1 MSVKVSELTEVQE
14 LLNSAYLM
22 AVQNGESVKFS
33 ASILQ
38 MAASAI
44 ENASHLNGYSDTD
57 FAKLNANGLND
68 ADLLGGYSA
77 SNFATKDDL
86 NRIATNTDDPTWC
99 CPKLWFNASK
109 LPNNDDYNWAWC
121 DGRWLDKTEY
131 ADLFDVIGYQFTR
144 DQDTGNIIT
153 EFTTSTE
160 NKFQI
165 PDLRGR
171 FILGAW
177 AGMDTLNVPLQTK
190 NLPPEYASIEHN
202 TKDFTTAGQYV
213 YPGECGYMSGDP
225 TTTQF
230 CERQLAGH
238 THNLISI
245 NAIRADQD
253 YCDSGKAGSG
263 YHTPKSI
270 SDKAN
275 ELKLECA
282 GTNYDTN
289 SAWPYSMKTT
299 SANNYGMLSMPPYT
313 SFAYCMRIR
322 KQKATE

>member
-1 MSVKVSELTEVQE
+1 MSVKVSQLQQIDE
-14 LLNSAYLM
+14 LLDTAYLM
-22 AVQNGESVKFS
+22 AVQNGKSVKFL
-33 ASILQ
+33 ASLLQ
-38 MAASAI
+38 KKSEAI
-44 ENASHLNGYSDTD
+44 ENAAHLNGYSDTD

-144 DQDTGNIIT
+144 DQNTGNIIT
-153 EFTTSTE
+153 EFSSSTE

-171 FILGAW
+171 FIIGAW
-177 AGMDTLNVPLQTK
+177 AGMDTLNVPQQTF
-190 NLPPEYASIEHN
+190 NLPYTSRPTNAYE
-202 TKDFTTAGQYV
+202 KDFTTAGQYV

-225 TTTQF
+225 TTTQDNTK
-230 CERQLAGH
+230 QLMNHGH
-238 THNLISI
+238 GITNGNNVASMTSTASISG
-245 NAIRADQD
+245 
-253 YCDSGKAGSG
+253 SGSG
-263 YHTPKSI
+263 YDVVKENR
-270 SDKAN
+270 AN
-275 ELKLECA
+275 IAIETTGVNLEQYFQYPIN
-282 GTNYDTN
+282 TIRDYNHY
-289 SAWPYSMKTT
+289 
-299 SANNYGMLSMPPYT
+299 NYGMLSMPPYT

>member
-1 MSVKVSELTEVQE
+1 MSVKVSQLQQIDE
-14 LLNSAYLM
+14 LLDTAYLM
-22 AVQNGESVKFS
+22 AVQNGKSVKFL
-33 ASILQ
+33 ASLLQ
-38 MAASAI
+38 KKSEAI

-144 DQDTGNIIT
+144 DQNTGNIIT
-153 EFTTSTE
+153 EFSSSTE

-177 AGMDTLNVPLQTK
+177 AGMDTLNVPQQTF
-190 NLPPEYASIEHN
+190 NLPYNSRPTNAYE
-202 TKDFTTAGQYV
+202 KDFTTAGQYV

-225 TTTQF
+225 TTTQDSTD
-230 CERQLAGH
+230 QLMKHGH
-238 THNLISI
+238 GILH
-245 NAIRADQD
+245 NAIGSQAKHS
-253 YCDSGKAGSG
+253 SGTGSTSSPAMAPATITAETTG
-263 YHTPKSI
+263 SNDEILFQYP
-270 SDKAN
+270 AN
-275 ELKLECA
+275 TLRNE
-282 GTNYDTN
+282 
-289 SAWPYSMKTT
+289 
-299 SANNYGMLSMPPYT
+299 NNFNHGMLSMPPYT

>member
-1 MSVKVSELTEVQE
+1 MSVKVSQLQQIDE
-14 LLNSAYLM
+14 LLDTAYLM
-22 AVQNGESVKFS
+22 AVQNGKSVKFL
-33 ASILQ
+33 ASLLQ
-38 MAASAI
+38 KKSEAI

-144 DQDTGNIIT
+144 DQNTGNIIT
-153 EFTTSTE
+153 EFSSSTE

-171 FILGAW
+171 FIIGAW
-177 AGMDTLNVPLQTK
+177 AGMDTLNVPQQTF
-190 NLPPEYASIEHN
+190 NLPYNSRPTNAYE
-202 TKDFTTAGQYV
+202 KDFTTAGQYV

-225 TTTQF
+225 TTTQDSTY
-230 CERQLAGH
+230 QLITHGH
-238 THNLISI
+238 GITNGNDVASMTSTASIS
-245 NAIRADQD
+245 
-253 YCDSGKAGSG
+253 GAGSG
-263 YHTPKSI
+263 YDVVKE
-270 SDKAN
+270 KRAN
-275 ELKLECA
+275 IAIETAGVNLE
-282 GTNYDTN
+282 NYFQYPINTIRDGN
-289 SAWPYSMKTT
+289 HY
-299 SANNYGMLSMPPYT
+299 NYGMLSMPPYT

>member
-1 MSVKVSELTEVQE
+1 MSVKVSQLQQIDE
-14 LLNSAYLM
+14 LLDTAYLM
-22 AVQNGESVKFS
+22 AVQNGKSVKFL

-38 MAASAI
+38 KKSEAI

-144 DQDTGNIIT
+144 DQNTGNIIT
-153 EFTTSTE
+153 EFSSSTE

-177 AGMDTLNVPLQTK
+177 AGMDSLNVPQQTF
-190 NLPPEYASIEHN
+190 NLPYNSRPTNAYE
-202 TKDFTTAGQYV
+202 KDFTTAGQYV

-225 TTTQF
+225 TTTQDSTP
-230 CERQLAGH
+230 QLIGH
-238 THNLISI
+238 GHGII
-245 NAIRADQD
+245 HNAIGDTSSHS
-253 YCDSGKAGSG
+253 SGMGSTSSPAIVPATITTEMTG
-263 YHTPKSI
+263 SNAENLFQYP
-270 SDKAN
+270 AN
-275 ELKLECA
+275 TLR
-282 GTNYDTN
+282 NDN
-289 SAWPYSMKTT
+289 
-299 SANNYGMLSMPPYT
+299 NFNYGMLSMPPYT

>member
-1 MSVKVSELTEVQE
+1 MSVKVSQLQQIDE
-14 LLNSAYLM
+14 LLDTAYLM
-22 AVQNGESVKFS
+22 AVQNGKSVKFL
-33 ASILQ
+33 ASLLQ
-38 MAASAI
+38 KKSEAI

-144 DQDTGNIIT
+144 DQNTGNIIT
-153 EFTTSTE
+153 EFSSSTE

-177 AGMDTLNVPLQTK
+177 AGMDTLNVPQQTF
-190 NLPPEYASIEHN
+190 NLPYNSRPTNAYE
-202 TKDFTTAGQYV
+202 KDFTTTGQYV

-225 TTTQF
+225 TTTQDSTD
-230 CERQLAGH
+230 QLMKHGH
-238 THNLISI
+238 GIHN
-245 NAIRADQD
+245 NAIGDQSQHS
-253 YCDSGKAGSG
+253 SGMGSTSSPAMAPATITIDTTG
-263 YHTPKSI
+263 SNAEILFQYP
-270 SDKAN
+270 AN
-275 ELKLECA
+275 TLR
-282 GTNYDTN
+282 NDN
-289 SAWPYSMKTT
+289 
-299 SANNYGMLSMPPYT
+299 NFNYGMLSMPPYT

>member
-1 MSVKVSELTEVQE
+1 MSVKVSQLQQIDE
-14 LLNSAYLM
+14 LLDTAYLM
-22 AVQNGESVKFS
+22 AVQNGKSVKFL
-33 ASILQ
+33 ASLLQ
-38 MAASAI
+38 KKSEAI

-144 DQDTGNIIT
+144 DQNTGNIIT
-153 EFTTSTE
+153 EFSSSTE

-177 AGMDTLNVPLQTK
+177 AGMDTLNVPQQTF
-190 NLPPEYASIEHN
+190 NLPYNSRPTNAYE
-202 TKDFTTAGQYV
+202 KDFTTAGQYV

-225 TTTQF
+225 TTTQDSTH
-230 CERQLAGH
+230 QLMKHGH
-238 THNLISI
+238 GILQ
-245 NAIRADQD
+245 NAIGNQD
-253 YCDSGKAGSG
+253 YHSSGTGSTRSPAMVSATITAETTG
-263 YHTPKSI
+263 SNTEILFQYP
-270 SDKAN
+270 AN
-275 ELKLECA
+275 TLR
-282 GTNYDTN
+282 NDQN
-289 SAWPYSMKTT
+289 F
-299 SANNYGMLSMPPYT
+299 NYGMLSMPPYT

>member
-1 MSVKVSELTEVQE
+1 MSVKVTELTEVQE

-33 ASILQ
+33 ASLLQ
-38 MAASAI
+38 MASNAI
-44 ENASHLNGYSDTD
+44 ENAAHLNGYSDTD
-57 FAKLNANGLND
+57 FAKLNAKGLND
-68 ADLLGGYSA
+68 ADLLEGYPA
-77 SNFATKDDL
+77 STFATKDDL
-86 NRIATNTDDPTWC
+86 NRIATNTADPTWC

-144 DQDTGNIIT
+144 DQGSGNIIT
-153 EFTTSTE
+153 TFTSTTE

-177 AGMDTLNVPLQTK
+177 AGMDSLNIPGQTK
-190 NLPPEYASIEHN
+190 NLPGAYVNIAHN
-202 TKDFTTAGQYV
+202 AKDFTTAGQYIF
-213 YPGECGYMSGDP
+213 PGECGYMSGDP

-230 CERQLAGH
+230 STNQIAQHAHELFNAKDVENANSTANISGAGSAY
-238 THNLISI
+238 TVTRENKVDIT
-245 NAIRADQD
+245 
-253 YCDSGKAGSG
+253 CDSVG
-263 YHTPKSI
+263 YNVDIYT
-270 SDKAN
+270 
-275 ELKLECA
+275 
-282 GTNYDTN
+282 
-289 SAWPYSMKTT
+289 AWPYSLKTT
-299 SANNYGMLSMPPYT
+299 SAGNYGMLSMPPYT

-322 KQKATE
+322 KQKAE

>member
-1 MSVKVSELTEVQE
+1 MSVKVSQLQQIDE
-14 LLNSAYLM
+14 LLDTAYLM
-22 AVQNGESVKFS
+22 AVQNGKSVKFL
-33 ASILQ
+33 ASLLQ
-38 MAASAI
+38 KKSEAI

-144 DQDTGNIIT
+144 DQNTGNIIT
-153 EFTTSTE
+153 EFSSSTE

-171 FILGAW
+171 FIIGAW
-177 AGMDTLNVPLQTK
+177 AGMDTLNVPQQTF
-190 NLPPEYASIEHN
+190 NLPYTSRPTNAYE
-202 TKDFTTAGQYV
+202 KDFTTAGQYV

-225 TTTQF
+225 TTTQDST
-230 CERQLAGH
+230 RQLVSHGH
-238 THNLISI
+238 GITNGNDVASMTSTASIS
-245 NAIRADQD
+245 
-253 YCDSGKAGSG
+253 GAGSG
-263 YHTPKSI
+263 YDVVKENR
-270 SDKAN
+270 AN
-275 ELKLECA
+275 IAIE
-282 GTNYDTN
+282 
-289 SAWPYSMKTT
+289 TT
-299 SANNYGMLSMPPYT
+299 GVNTESVFQYPANTIRKENNFNYGMLSMPPYT

>member
-1 MSVKVSELTEVQE
+1 MSVKVSQLQQIDE
-14 LLNSAYLM
+14 LLDTAYLM
-22 AVQNGESVKFS
+22 AVQNGKSVKFL
-33 ASILQ
+33 ASLLQ
-38 MAASAI
+38 KKSEAI

-144 DQDTGNIIT
+144 DQNTGNIIT
-153 EFTTSTE
+153 EFSSSTE

-171 FILGAW
+171 FIIGAW
-177 AGMDTLNVPLQTK
+177 AGMDTLNVPQQTF
-190 NLPPEYASIEHN
+190 NLPYTSRPTNAYE
-202 TKDFTTAGQYV
+202 KDFTTAGQYV

-225 TTTQF
+225 TTTQDSTS
-230 CERQLAGH
+230 QLMTHGH
-238 THNLISI
+238 GITNGNNVASMASTASIS
-245 NAIRADQD
+245 
-253 YCDSGKAGSG
+253 GAGSG
-263 YHTPKSI
+263 YDVVKENR
-270 SDKAN
+270 AN
-275 ELKLECA
+275 IAIETTGLNLEQYFQYPINTIRD
-282 GTNYDTN
+282 GNHY
-289 SAWPYSMKTT
+289 
-299 SANNYGMLSMPPYT
+299 NYGMLSMPPYT

>member
-1 MSVKVSELTEVQE
+1 MSVKVSQLQQIDE
-14 LLNSAYLM
+14 LLDTAYLM
-22 AVQNGESVKFS
+22 AVQNGKSVKFL
-33 ASILQ
+33 ASLLQ
-38 MAASAI
+38 KKSEAI

-144 DQDTGNIIT
+144 DQNTGNIIT
-153 EFTTSTE
+153 EFSSSTE

-171 FILGAW
+171 FIIGAW
-177 AGMDTLNVPLQTK
+177 AGMDTLNVPQQTF
-190 NLPPEYASIEHN
+190 NLPYTSRPTNAYE
-202 TKDFTTAGQYV
+202 KDFTTAGQYV

-225 TTTQF
+225 TTTQDSTS
-230 CERQLAGH
+230 QLVSHGH
-238 THNLISI
+238 GII
-245 NAIRADQD
+245 QNAIGDTGKHS
-253 YCDSGKAGSG
+253 SGTGSTSSPAMQPATITIETTG
-263 YHTPKSI
+263 VNTESVFQYP
-270 SDKAN
+270 AN
-275 ELKLECA
+275 TLRNE
-282 GTNYDTN
+282 NVF
-289 SAWPYSMKTT
+289 
-299 SANNYGMLSMPPYT
+299 NYGMLSMPPYT